1 MIKIKVYA
9 IIFKIRFLI
18 QSLQVFCKPLQA
30 DQSFLRDSSLCE
42 DSQRLGTE
50 TNIINYL
57 TLLWSSIVSFIL
69 IEASFS
75 WVRTLNSLVSCADFN
90 SATESSIFLISSVIS
105 LTVLLSASSLARISS
120 LKLVF
125 IFSTSVYHKKA
136 LSIFCL
142 CLGIF
147 LTSYACVSLAILF
160 DISSFSLLS
169 SDLKWLNLS
178 LKSASIL
185 SSVSFLFYIK
195 LRLRAAYS
203 VVRVWPVVL
212 YRKAQRASLPKCQY
226 LWCCSR

>member
-125 IFSTSVYHKKA
+125 IFSTSVYHKKHYQ
-136 LSIFCL
+136 S
-142 CLGIF
+142 
-147 LTSYACVSLAILF
+147 
-160 DISSFSLLS
+160 
-169 SDLKWLNLS
+169 
-178 LKSASIL
+178 SAS
-185 SSVSFLFYIK
+185 VFEFFLLHMLAWAWQYYLTF
-195 LRLRAAYS
+195 LH
-203 VVRVWPVVL
+203 
-212 YRKAQRASLPKCQY
+212 SLCWVQISND
-226 LWCCSR
+226 WIFR